1 MKEPLVR
8 TKVLIRHLPPSL
20 SQSDLFSQIDHLLGD
35 RYNWLC
41 FRPGKNSQKNQRYSR
56 AYIDFKQP
64 EDVFEFAEFFDGH
77 VFVNEKGAQFKA
89 IVEYAPSQRVP
100 KPSTKRDGREG
111 TIYKDPD
118 YLEFLKHIAKPVEHL
133 PSAEIQLERKE
144 AEQAGGAKEAPIVT
158 PLMEYVRQKR
168 AIGSGTQVSP
178 VVRKVRRRVGAGSV
192 SKRGSPSTKR
202 VSEKKKYIMKDSTKQ
217 TSRREKSTFN
227 VVPRREDQLARSSGK
242 ETLENEIG
250 SVSGIPVISDSGKK
264 KILLIKGKERQI
276 PPAEGMSQLGSSPV
290 SHAPKQ
296 NQGREVSG
304 RLVRSILS
312 NNEGRQS
319 QTSTETQPQQKVQS
333 LNADVKRV
341 SRPSNARLGLNGHG
355 STNELNS
362 MSSEGDRK
370 RGTVDRFTK
379 KDTHGTTSVS
389 ERQEK
394 NTRNKDRPDRG
405 VWAPLRRADSSHAS
419 DEHLLSS
426 GLQRPHLLSDSIE
439 GPYGEGKDDSSYGS
453 RTGEV
458 INPTSGRNS
467 SHVENGSHRHFGR
480 RGTGHNMK
488 DDGSQNVG
496 EGKPSKRGATGQGA
510 PEKQVWVQK
519 SSSGS

>member
-1 MKEPLVR
+1 MKVPLVR

-20 SQSDLFSQIDHLLGD
+20 SQSDLFHQIDHLLAD

-41 FRPGKNSQKNQRYSR
+41 FRPGKNSQKSQRYSR
-56 AYIDFKQP
+56 AYIDFKRP

-100 KPSTKRDGREG
+100 KPSTKKDGREG

-118 YLEFLKHIAKPVEHL
+118 YLEFLKLIAKPVEHL

-168 AIGSGTQVSP
+168 AIGSGTQVSS
-178 VVRKVRRRVGAGSV
+178 VVRKVRRRVGAASV

-202 VSEKKKYIMKDSTKQ
+202 YIIKDGTKH
-217 TSRREKSTFN
+217 TSRRDKSTFN
-227 VVPRREDQLARSSGK
+227 VIPRREDQLARSSGK

-264 KILLIKGKERQI
+264 KILLIKGKEREI
-276 PPAEGMSQLGSSPV
+276 SPVEGMSQLGSSPI

-296 NQGREVSG
+296 NQRREASG
-304 RLVRSILS
+304 RMIRSILL

-319 QTSTETQPQQKVQS
+319 QTSTETQPQQKIQS
-333 LNADVKRV
+333 LNSDVKRV
-341 SRPSNARLGLNGHG
+341 SRPSNARSGLNGDI

-370 RGTVDRFTK
+370 RATADRFTK
-379 KDTHGTTSVS
+379 KDVHGTTSVS

-405 VWAPLRRADSSHAS
+405 VWAPLHRADSSHAS
-419 DEHLLSS
+419 AEHLPSS
-426 GLQRPHLLSDSIE
+426 GLQRPQVIADSFE
-439 GPYGEGKDDSSYGS
+439 GHGKGKDDSSYGS

-480 RGTGHNMK
+480 HGSAHNMK
-488 DDGSQNVG
+488 DDGSVNVG
-496 EGKPSKRGATGQGA
+496 EGKPSKRGASGHGT
-510 PEKQVWVQK
+510 PEQKQVWVQK

>member
-20 SQSDLFSQIDHLLGD
+20 SQSDLFSQIDHLLAD

-56 AYIDFKQP
+56 AYVDFKRP

-77 VFVNEKGAQFKA
+77 IFVNEKGAQFKA

-100 KPSTKRDGREG
+100 KPSIKRDGREG

-202 VSEKKKYIMKDSTKQ
+202 YIMKDGTKQ
-217 TSRREKSTFN
+217 TSRKEKSTFN

-264 KILLIKGKERQI
+264 KILLLKGKEREI
-276 PPAEGMSQLGSSPV
+276 PPAEGMSQLRSSPV
-290 SHAPKQ
+290 SHALKQ
-296 NQGREVSG
+296 NQRREVNG

-362 MSSEGDRK
+362 MSSEGDKK
-370 RGTVDRFTK
+370 RGTVDRFSK

-419 DEHLLSS
+419 DEHLPSS

-439 GPYGEGKDDSSYGS
+439 GPYGDGKDDSSYGS
-453 RTGEV
+453 KTGEV

-467 SHVENGSHRHFGR
+467 SHVENGSHGHFGR
-480 RGTGHNMK
+480 RGTAHSMK

-496 EGKPSKRGATGQGA
+496 EGKPSKRGATVHGA
-510 PEKQVWVQK
+510 SEKQVWVQK

>member
-1 MKEPLVR
+1 MKVPLVR

-20 SQSDLFSQIDHLLGD
+20 SQSDLFHQIDHLLAD

-41 FRPGKNSQKNQRYSR
+41 FRPGKNSQKSQRYSR
-56 AYIDFKQP
+56 AYIDFKRP

-100 KPSTKRDGREG
+100 KPSTKKDGREG

-118 YLEFLKHIAKPVEHL
+118 YLEFLKLIAKPVEHL

-168 AIGSGTQVSP
+168 AIGSGTQVSS
-178 VVRKVRRRVGAGSV
+178 VVRKVRRRVGAASV

-202 VSEKKKYIMKDSTKQ
+202 YIIKDGTKH
-217 TSRREKSTFN
+217 TSRRDKSTFN
-227 VVPRREDQLARSSGK
+227 VIPRREDQLARSSGK

-264 KILLIKGKERQI
+264 KILLIKGKEREI
-276 PPAEGMSQLGSSPV
+276 SPVEGMSQLGSSPI

-296 NQGREVSG
+296 NQRREASG
-304 RLVRSILS
+304 RMIRSILL

-319 QTSTETQPQQKVQS
+319 QTSTETQPQQKIQS
-333 LNADVKRV
+333 LNSDVKRV
-341 SRPSNARLGLNGHG
+341 SRPSNARSGLNGDI

-370 RGTVDRFTK
+370 RATADRFTK
-379 KDTHGTTSVS
+379 KDVHGTTSVS

-405 VWAPLRRADSSHAS
+405 VWAPLHRADSSHAS
-419 DEHLLSS
+419 AEHLPSS
-426 GLQRPHLLSDSIE
+426 GLQRPQVIADSFE
-439 GPYGEGKDDSSYGS
+439 GHGKGKDDSSYGS

-480 RGTGHNMK
+480 HGSAHNMK
-488 DDGSQNVG
+488 DDGSVNVG
-496 EGKPSKRGATGQGA
+496 EGKPSKRGASGHGT